1 MSHRYICSSGD
12 EKSVI
17 SLLDDYL
24 KGWVCSIIGIFC
36 IKYITLVVMKLHH
49 IPVCMHVSQYI
60 YPSHVQNKLQPGTPK
75 PRLFT
80 VGRLDVATTGLIVV
94 TNDGNFIILGRNYLG
109 MNTLIIQY
117 LKLAA
122 LLSGEFAQ
130 KVAHPSSNIT
140 KE

>member
-1 MSHRYICSSGD
+1 
-12 EKSVI
+12 
-17 SLLDDYL
+17 
-24 KGWVCSIIGIFC
+24 
-36 IKYITLVVMKLHH
+36 
-49 IPVCMHVSQYI
+49 
-60 YPSHVQNKLQPGTPK
+60 VQNKLQPGTPK

-109 MNTLIIQY
+109 MNTLIIQD

>member
-1 MSHRYICSSGD
+1 
-12 EKSVI
+12 
-17 SLLDDYL
+17 
-24 KGWVCSIIGIFC
+24 
-36 IKYITLVVMKLHH
+36 
-49 IPVCMHVSQYI
+49 
-60 YPSHVQNKLQPGTPK
+60 VQNYLQPGTPK